1 MSLKRNLDELVYE
14 TICQGFVGGTYTA
27 GKRLDPAELSE
38 RYQVSKTP
46 VIQALKRMAHE
57 RIVEITSGG
66 KYIIPVATH
75 QEIENVC
82 QARLLFEKD
91 ALMALCESGTLESIT
106 VLSAIEEK
114 CRGYYEA
121 GSYDQYFMEDMC
133 FHRKMVE
140 LAGNGCLSDLYHIL
154 INRYMVIRSTT
165 GTALVHDPIASKEHG
180 QMIQAIREKDKDRA
194 KCVIENHIYKMEER
208 LNEKLN

>member
-66 KYIIPVATH
+66 KYIIPVATR
-75 QEIENVC
+75 QEIENVG

-91 ALMALCESGTLESIT
+91 ALAILCKDGSAEAVRILSG
-106 VLSAIEEK
+106 IEEK
-114 CRGYYEA
+114 CHKYYEA

-140 LAGNGCLSDLYHIL
+140 LAGNSCLSDLYHIL

-165 GTALVHDPIASKEHG
+165 GTALVHDPVACKEHM
-180 QMIQAIREKDKDRA
+180 QMIQAVKDKDGARA
-194 KCVIENHIYKMEER
+194 KALIENHIYKMEER
-208 LNEKLN
+208 LNEKIN

>member
-27 GKRLDPAELSE
+27 GMRLDPAELSE

-66 KYIIPVATH
+66 KYIIPVATR

-82 QARLLFEKD
+82 QARLLFEEN
-91 ALMALCESGTLESIT
+91 ALMTLCKIGNPDAVAALK
-106 VLSAIEEK
+106 VIEDK
-114 CRGYYEA
+114 CRKYYEA
-121 GSYDQYFMEDMC
+121 ESYDQYFMSDMC
-133 FHRKMVE
+133 FHRTMVE
-140 LAGNGCLSDLYHIL
+140 MAGNGCLADLYHTL
-154 INRYMVIRSTT
+154 INRYMVIRNTT
-165 GTALVHDPIASKEHG
+165 GTTLVHDPIAGKEHG
-180 QMIQAIREKDKDRA
+180 QMIQAIEEKDCSKA
-194 KCVIENHIYKMEER
+194 KWLIENHIYKMEER
-208 LNEKLN
+208 LNEKVN

>member
-66 KYIIPVATH
+66 KYIIPVATRR
-75 QEIENVC
+75 EIENVC
-82 QARLLFEKD
+82 QARLLFEED
-91 ALMALCESGTLESIT
+91 ALMALCSTENPDAAAVLTAFSGNSSFI
-106 VLSAIEEK
+106 S
-114 CRGYYEA
+114 
-121 GSYDQYFMEDMC
+121 S
-133 FHRKMVE
+133 
-140 LAGNGCLSDLYHIL
+140 
-154 INRYMVIRSTT
+154 
-165 GTALVHDPIASKEHG
+165 
-180 QMIQAIREKDKDRA
+180 
-194 KCVIENHIYKMEER
+194 
-208 LNEKLN
+208 

>member
-14 TICQGFVGGTYTA
+14 TICQGFVGGTYMA

-91 ALMALCESGTLESIT
+91 ALTALCEIGSPETVSILT
-106 VLSAIEEK
+106 SIEEK

-121 GSYDQYFMEDMC
+121 GSYDQYFMQDMC
-133 FHRKMVE
+133 FHRKIVE

-154 INRYMVIRSTT
+154 LNRYMVIRNTT
-165 GTALVHDPIASKEHG
+165 GTALVHDPIACKEHG
-180 QMIQAIREKDKDRA
+180 QMIQAIKDRDSEKA
-194 KCVIENHIYKMEER
+194 KSLLENHIYKMEER
-208 LNEKLN
+208 LNEKIN

>member
-66 KYIIPVATH
+66 KYIIPVATRR
-75 QEIENVC
+75 EIENVC
-82 QARLLFEKD
+82 QARLLFEED
-91 ALMALCESGTLESIT
+91 ALMALCSTENPDAAA
-106 VLSAIEEK
+106 VLTAIEEK

-133 FHRKMVE
+133 FHRKIVE

-165 GTALVHDPIASKEHG
+165 GTALVHDPVASKEHA
-180 QMIQAIREKDKDRA
+180 QMIQAIKDRDRDKA
-194 KCVIENHIYKMEER
+194 KCLIENHIYEMEER
-208 LNEKLN
+208 LNEKVD

>member
-91 ALMALCESGTLESIT
+91 ALAVLCKTENPEIISILT
-106 VLSAIEEK
+106 SIEEK
-114 CRGYYEA
+114 CRRYYES
-121 GSYDQYFMEDMC
+121 GCYDQYFMQDMC

-165 GTALVHDPIASKEHG
+165 GTALVHDPVACKEHG
-180 QMIQAIREKDKDRA
+180 QMIRAIAGRDSETA
-194 KCVIENHIYKMEER
+194 KSVLENHIYKMEER